1 MNDSTE
7 HDGQQRRGVFDVD
20 EGNALAC
27 IRMTWGDI
35 YDVGHENGQ
44 WVASRRDGR
53 GGPLTAETP
62 DQLNREMRADWGV
75 S

>member
-1 MNDSTE
+1 MNDGTKPDS
-7 HDGQQRRGVFDVD
+7 QPRRGVFDVD
-20 EGNALAC
+20 EDRALDAL
-27 IRMTWGDI
+27 RLSWGDC
-35 YDVGHENGQ
+35 YDVGREDGQ